1 LPGVGRHADANHNA
15 NGGVADGH
23 GHANGWS
30 AALPG
35 VKLHADAGCYADGGA
50 ADRHTHVDAD
60 AHCHAASR
68 GCG

>member
-1 LPGVGRHADANHNA
+1 LPGVRLHADAN
-15 NGGVADGH
+15 GH
-23 GHANGWS
+23 GDRCATHRHGHNRG

-35 VKLHADAGCYADGGA
+35 VKLHADAGCYTNGRA

-60 AHCHAASR
+60 AYCHAASR